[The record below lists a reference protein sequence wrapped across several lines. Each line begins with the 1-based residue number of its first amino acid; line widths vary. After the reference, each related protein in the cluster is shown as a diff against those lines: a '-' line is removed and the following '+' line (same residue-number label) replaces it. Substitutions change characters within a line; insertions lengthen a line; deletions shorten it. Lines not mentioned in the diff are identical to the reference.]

1 MGERRS
7 LLDTDRQDRL
17 HIDATGHRA
26 VTAALQHGLKEEDGP
41 HAIPHGPSLCGGNF
55 SMAHSMGEIQAFSC
69 RMPVRKCT
77 VQEEVMLLTGRRDKK
92 CSVR

>member
-26 VTAALQHGLKEEDGP
+26 VTAALQHSLKEEDGP
-41 HAIPHGPSLCGGNF
+41 HAIPHVGLRSVAGSSLWGKV
-55 SMAHSMGEIQAFSC
+55 SPATRHSISE
-69 RMPVRKCT
+69 
-77 VQEEVMLLTGRRDKK
+77 LLRITLSNNSESKFGYQM
-92 CSVR
+92 STANIE

>member
-55 SMAHSMGEIQAFSC
+55 SMGEIQAFSC

-77 VQEEVMLLTGRRDKK
+77 VQEEVMLLTGRGEKK
-92 CSVR
+92 CSVW

>member
-55 SMAHSMGEIQAFSC
+55 SMVWPIVWGNSGLQ
-69 RMPVRKCT
+69 
-77 VQEEVMLLTGRRDKK
+77 L
-92 CSVR
+92 

>member
-17 HIDATGHRA
+17 HIDATGYRA

-41 HAIPHGPSLCGGNF
+41 HISHFDFALGGRI
-55 SMAHSMGEIQAFSC
+55 SMGEIQRP
-69 RMPVRKCT
+69 RMR
-77 VQEEVMLLTGRRDKK
+77 M
-92 CSVR
+92 

>member
-26 VTAALQHGLKEEDGP
+26 VTAALQHSLKEEDGP
-41 HAIPHGPSLCGGNF
+41 HAIPHGPSLCGGKF
-55 SMAHSMGEIQAFSC
+55 SLGESQTCTRHSISE
-69 RMPVRKCT
+69 
-77 VQEEVMLLTGRRDKK
+77 LLRITLSNNSESKFGYQM
-92 CSVR
+92 STANIE